1 MKVGVVGSGF
11 VGATAAY
18 ALTLRG
24 TCSDLVLVDRDQD
37 RARAEAEDIAH
48 AAPVSHG
55 TRVTS
60 GDFAALSGCEAV
72 VVAAGA
78 NQKPGETRLE
88 LLERNAAIFRELI
101 PQVCEAAPLAALIIA
116 SNPVDLLTDLAAS
129 YAPAEQ
135 TVLGSGTVLDS
146 ARFRHL
152 IAQRAGVDATHV
164 HGYVLGEHGD
174 SEVLAWSTVQI
185 AGLRVEEFMAA
196 RDLPWN
202 SSVREEIDRGTRD
215 AAAAIIAGKQATY
228 YGIGAA
234 LARIVEAVV
243 LNRRAILTVSGPT
256 PYGTAMSLPRVV
268 GRGGIEQTLQPPL
281 TAEEAQQLE
290 RSAQTLREALAALG
304 EQQAKAK

>member
-24 TCSDLVLVDRDQD
+24 TCSDLVLVDKDHE

-55 TRVTS
+55 TRVSS
-60 GDFAALSGCEAV
+60 GDWEALAGSEAV

-88 LLERNAAIFRELI
+88 LLERNAAIFQTII
-101 PQVCEAAPLAALIIA
+101 PQICAAAPEAALIVA
-116 SNPVDLLTDLAAS
+116 TNPVDILTDLAAA
-129 YAPAEQ
+129 YAPAKQ

-152 IAQRAGVDATHV
+152 IAQRAGVDTTHV

-174 SEVLAWSTVQI
+174 SEVLAWSTAKV
-185 AGLRVEEFMAA
+185 AGLPIDEFMAA
-196 RDLPWN
+196 RNLPWDDN
-202 SSVREEIDRGTRD
+202 IKAEIDEGTRA
-215 AAAAIIAGKQATY
+215 AAAAIIAGKRATY

-234 LARIVEAVV
+234 LARITEAVI
-243 LNRRAILTVSGPT
+243 LNRRSILTVSGPT
-256 PYGTAMSLPRVV
+256 PYGIAMSLPRIV
-268 GRGGIEQTLQPPL
+268 GRSGIEDTLMPKL
-281 TAEEAQQLE
+281 TKEESSQLE
-290 RSAQTLREALAALG
+290 ASAAALREALEKLG
-304 EQQAKAK
+304 AKVDN